1 MTGYD
6 AFHESAALADLSS
19 RGRLIATGEDRKRLL
34 HALTTNQIEKLTPGQ
49 GVYAFFLNAQ
59 GRVLADAIILCR
71 ENDLLISVEP
81 QVCGKIYAH
90 IDRHIIADD
99 VTLADVS
106 ESTSELAVEG
116 PNAAAILAELGAV
129 LPTEPFGFTD
139 WDGISVVL
147 ASATGVPGYRLLV
160 PAEAKASLMDSLAA
174 AGAVPAAV
182 EETETVRL
190 EHGTPRYGV
199 DFTESH
205 IAQET
210 GLAHALNF
218 NKGCYLGQ
226 EIVERVRS
234 RGHINKVL
242 TPLEVEAASAPAPGA
257 KVAVDGAEAGE
268 ITSATHSPR
277 SRCVC
282 ALAYIRTAALAS
294 AGSVTVDGAPAKLV
308 QKIGAD

>member
-19 RGRLIATGEDRKRLL
+19 RGRIIATGEDRKRLL
-34 HALTTNQIEKLTPGQ
+34 HALTTNQIEKLIPGE

-147 ASATGVPGYRLLV
+147 ASATGVPGYRLIV
-160 PAEAKASLMDSLAA
+160 PAEAKGSLMDSLTA
-174 AGAVPAAV
+174 AGAVAAAV
-182 EETETVRL
+182 EEMETVRL

-242 TPLEVEAASAPAPGA
+242 TPLEVESGSAPAPGA
-257 KVAVDGAEAGE
+257 KVAVDGTEAGE
-268 ITSATHSPR
+268 ITSAAQSPR
-277 SRCVC
+277 SGYVR

-308 QKIGAD
+308 QKV

>member
-19 RGRLIATGEDRKRLL
+19 RGRIIATGEDRKRLL
-34 HALTTNQIEKLTPGQ
+34 HALTTNQIEKLIPGE

-147 ASATGVPGYRLLV
+147 ASATGVPGYRLVV
-160 PAEAKASLMDSLAA
+160 PAEAKGSLMDSLTA
-174 AGAVPAAV
+174 AGAVAAAV
-182 EETETVRL
+182 EEMEIVRL

-242 TPLEVEAASAPAPGA
+242 TPLEVESGSAPAPGA
-257 KVAVDGAEAGE
+257 KVAVDGTEAGE
-268 ITSATHSPR
+268 ITSAAQSPR
-277 SRCVC
+277 SGYVR

-308 QKIGAD
+308 QKV

>member
-19 RGRLIATGEDRKRLL
+19 RGRIIATGEDRKRLL
-34 HALTTNQIEKLTPGQ
+34 HALTTNQIEKLIPGE

-116 PNAAAILAELGAV
+116 PNAAAILAELGAD

-147 ASATGVPGYRLLV
+147 ASATGAPGYRLVV
-160 PAEAKASLMDSLAA
+160 PAEAKGSLMDSLAA
-174 AGAVPAAV
+174 AGAVAAAV
-182 EETETVRL
+182 EEMETVRL

-242 TPLEVEAASAPAPGA
+242 TPLEVESGSAPAPGA
-257 KVAVDGAEAGE
+257 KVAVDGTEAGE
-268 ITSATHSPR
+268 ITSAVQSPR
-277 SRCVC
+277 SGCVR

-308 QKIGAD
+308 QKV

>member
-6 AFHESAALADLSS
+6 AFHEFAALADLSS
-19 RGRLIATGEDRKRLL
+19 RGRIIATGEDRKRLL
-34 HALTTNQIEKLTPGQ
+34 HALTTNQIEKLVPGE

-81 QVCGKIYAH
+81 QVGEKIQAH

-129 LPTEPFGFTD
+129 LPTQPFGFTD

-147 ASATGVPGYRLLV
+147 ASATGVPGYRLIV
-160 PAEAKASLMDSLAA
+160 PAEAKGSLMDSLAA
-174 AGAVPAAV
+174 AGAVAAAV
-182 EETETVRL
+182 EEMETVRL

-199 DFTESH
+199 DFTESQ

-242 TPLEVEAASAPAPGA
+242 TQLEVEAGSAPAPGA
-257 KVAVDGAEAGE
+257 KVAVDGTEAGE
-268 ITSATHSPR
+268 ITSAARSPR
-277 SRCVC
+277 SGCVR

-294 AGSVTVDGAPAKLV
+294 AGSVTVDGAPAKPV
-308 QKIGAD
+308 QKI